1 MLVTLQGKVEFEM
14 GEEGREEDVF
24 GHLLRVAIAATY
36 REHLTGVDLSG
47 FTQHFVEGDTVE
59 TGALVPAA
67 DLLAQLG
74 TIPGLA
80 ARARRARRS
89 ARTTCLRARSPRRSS
104 SCSKACT

>member
-1 MLVTLQGKVEFEM
+1 MLF
-14 GEEGREEDVF
+14 RS
-24 GHLLRVAIAATY
+24 
-36 REHLTGVDLSG
+36 LTGVDLSG

-80 ARARRARRS
+80 GVLDALEVGEDNVSPGQVAAAIEFVLEGLHLTRRLS
-89 ARTTCLRARSPRRSS
+89 KDSLDGTTIYGN
-104 SCSKACT
+104 